1 MPNEALAHLDN
12 DALAELFLLA
22 GIDQRFSDQRELA
35 AECEARGMLQPGTQ
49 AAIEARLKERA
60 ATTGLPGPILAAP
73 ESTEG

>member
-1 MPNEALAHLDN
+1 MSRDPLTRLDN
-12 DALAELFLLA
+12 ETLAGHFLLA

-35 AECEARGMLQPGTQ
+35 AECEERGMLQPGTQ
-49 AAIEARLKERA
+49 AAIEARLNERA